1 MCEYSKKS
9 KIRKEKI
16 VERDIGREREWE
28 GESDER
34 CKVETHVP
42 VFYFLSI
49 VGSSARQV
57 SERERALQSCVCITY
72 TLPGISML
80 HAQFKRIAFDIYT
93 FSLAALPPS
102 IDCEHIT
109 YSAGEKF

>member
-57 SERERALQSCVCITY
+57 SERKRALQSCVCITY

-80 HAQFKRIAFDIYT
+80 HAQFKRIAFDIY
-93 FSLAALPPS
+93 S
-102 IDCEHIT
+102 ILSPLLLFHHLLIVNI
-109 YSAGEKF
+109 

>member
-9 KIRKEKI
+9 KIRKEK
-16 VERDIGREREWE
+16 EREWE

-80 HAQFKRIAFDIYT
+80 HAQFKRIAFDIL
-93 FSLAALPPS
+93 SPLLL
-102 IDCEHIT
+102 
-109 YSAGEKF
+109 YSTIQ

>member
-49 VGSSARQV
+49 VACGQFCTTSEWEKESPAILRVYHIYITGHLYAARSVQTD
-57 SERERALQSCVCITY
+57 C
-72 TLPGISML
+72 
-80 HAQFKRIAFDIYT
+80 FWYT
-93 FSLAALPPS
+93 FSLAALLHYPM
-102 IDCEHIT
+102 IVNI
-109 YSAGEKF
+109 